1 MRFEVVKTLAP
12 YGFQVIDTKDGTVKD
27 TFKRKYQARAH
38 AFYLGQNTFVE
49 RTNLMTGKTFKES
62 VDTPY
67 YCSPSSESYWSM

>member
-67 YCSPSSESYWSM
+67 YCSPSSETYWSM